1 MSIAHADQM
10 RMLADAFVAWQTPY
24 GRPDPTTCPFVTKH
38 PCITTH
44 YHSPTFMAIGLYA
57 AYDALAVIEYK
68 AAADRYVAFYLAAM
82 RDPPTGGQRWDYQAF
97 PFEYG
102 MALAAYGAFRRH
114 NADEMCFD
122 GTAAALYEW
131 LTRWRW
137 GRGSYFRNSYGSAK
151 DGVEDTANSDDNC
164 HMGRGLV
171 AYYAIE
177 PRADVLADAEGLA
190 LYYLTEVEP
199 GTYKGC
205 WSSKLGTWVVAPT
218 IVTGIEHFGKTPSCE
233 MGWGFS
239 SVGVIDF
246 LTTLAA
252 QTRRADLQRG
262 IAEKCAASMRWH
274 FDACQFDDGACG
286 MSGRDD
292 KWVGQTAGAIL
303 SYLRTRDAGLLS
315 DADVRAYRVNA
326 ARARDWLLANLTPEV
341 LVTGGYQRVT
351 GFSEPRPPE
360 NQAWML
366 GWTLELLPRLD
377 DL

>member
-1 MSIAHADQM
+1 MSTDIGDKI
-10 RMLADAFVAWQTPY
+10 RMLADAFVSWQTTY
-24 GRPDPTTCPFVTKH
+24 GRPDPEKCPFVTRH

-44 YHSPTFMAIGLYA
+44 YHSPTFMALGLYA
-57 AYDALAVIEYK
+57 ACDATEVEAYK
-68 AAADRYVAFYLAAM
+68 AAADRYIAFYLAAM
-82 RDPPTGGQRWDYQAF
+82 RDPPTGGQRWDHQAF

-102 MALAAYGAFRRH
+102 MALAGYGAFRKRH
-114 NADEMCFD
+114 PDERCFD

-137 GRGSYFRNSYGSAK
+137 GHDSYFRNSYGSAK

-164 HMGRGLV
+164 HMGRGLT
-171 AYYAIE
+171 AYYAVE
-177 PRADVLADAEGLA
+177 PRRDVLTDAEGLA

-246 LTTLAA
+246 LTALYA
-252 QTRRADLQRG
+252 QSDRADLKRRM
-262 IAEKCAASMRWH
+262 ADRCAASMRWH

-303 SYLRTRDAGLLS
+303 SYLRVRDAGMLTE
-315 DADVRAYRVNA
+315 ADTVAYRD
-326 ARARDWLLANLTPEV
+326 RALRASEWMLANLTPDV
-341 LVTGGYQRVT
+341 LVTGGYHRVT

-360 NQAWML
+360 NLAWML
-366 GWTLELLPRLD
+366 GWTLELLPRIGQV
-377 DL
+377 